1 MTLTSAGLSATLA
14 LIFILVLFCNPGRIT
29 PCVFPRIWRG
39 VLDWEDSD
47 IKNEKQKENE
57 IKQKRE

>member
-14 LIFILVLFCNPGRIT
+14 LIFILVLFCDPGRIAQ
-29 PCVFPRIWRG
+29 CMFPRIWRG
-39 VLDWEDSD
+39 LLDWEDSD